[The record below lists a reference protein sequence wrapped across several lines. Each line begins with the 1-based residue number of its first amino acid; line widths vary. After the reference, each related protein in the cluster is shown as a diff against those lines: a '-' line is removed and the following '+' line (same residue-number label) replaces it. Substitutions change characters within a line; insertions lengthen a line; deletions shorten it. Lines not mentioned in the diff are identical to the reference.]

1 MNALTP
7 SSVLAPVASA
17 AAFASSTSPAA
28 VSLFS
33 IHSSHQSPTTKI
45 LHLIRHAEGT
55 HNLNEEESKLPLHF
69 DAKLTERGVAQC
81 NQLAKRTRDLDVEA
95 IVVSPLTRT
104 LETSILSFPHLYKSN
119 NDDARGDDGSASSIN
134 ANSKKTAVP
143 FVAYEEWRETVNFLC
158 DCRSSL
164 TQLKQLYPNVC
175 FNNLAQHQDNDP
187 IWAHYESIYG
197 DHNAYR
203 SKRES
208 DDPIS
213 LYKRSHAAWKAL
225 LNRPEKKLALVG
237 HQAFFMHNFTPLF
250 EQMNGVVK
258 YEDSSVQE
266 LMSSTFDNCELKSV
280 KIDFNKGS

>member
-17 AAFASSTSPAA
+17 AAFASSSSPAA

-95 IVVSPLTRT
+95 VVVSPLTRT

-119 NDDARGDDGSASSIN
+119 AIGDDGSDSSN
-134 ANSKKTAVP
+134 EKTVVP

-164 TQLKQLYPNVC
+164 TQLKQLYPNIC
-175 FNNLAQHQDNDP
+175 FNNLVQHHDNDP
-187 IWAHYESIYG
+187 LWAHYE
-197 DHNAYR
+197 
-203 SKRES
+203 
-208 DDPIS
+208 
-213 LYKRSHAAWKAL
+213 
-225 LNRPEKKLALVG
+225 
-237 HQAFFMHNFTPLF
+237 
-250 EQMNGVVK
+250 
-258 YEDSSVQE
+258 
-266 LMSSTFDNCELKSV
+266 
-280 KIDFNKGS
+280 